1 MNKYHFI
8 NIFND
13 GEAHISKKCIK
24 IKKYQKNKKINLR
37 YVNSIMHID
46 VKINKTANVL
56 CFNSFSFFFF
66 FYFCEIELC
75 NMNVIVGLITM
86 KNEHESIFFSSTLSC
101 LFLTQFY

>member
-8 NIFND
+8 NVFND

-56 CFNSFSFFFF
+56 CFSSFSFFTFF
-66 FYFCEIELC
+66 LLLSNRIMQHEC
-75 NMNVIVGLITM
+75 NSRF
-86 KNEHESIFFSSTLSC
+86 KHNEK
-101 LFLTQFY
+101 

>member
-8 NIFND
+8 NVFND

-56 CFNSFSFFFF
+56 CF
-66 FYFCEIELC
+66 YFCEIELC